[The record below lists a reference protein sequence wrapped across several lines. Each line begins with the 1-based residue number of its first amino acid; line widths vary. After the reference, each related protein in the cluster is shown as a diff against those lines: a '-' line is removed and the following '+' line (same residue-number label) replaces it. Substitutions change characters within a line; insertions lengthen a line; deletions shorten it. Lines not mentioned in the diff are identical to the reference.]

1 VRLAGSVHRLA
12 LERWT
17 RPALAQERRFAAD
30 LDPRRRGEPPREST
44 RRSGWL
50 AHARPRSRVGAAIV
64 GGGPTRYAPGMQELC
79 SEYTDPTGARGYVVQ
94 GYDPDTATYT
104 MIDALL
110 TETRWLPTEPPM
122 VPGQGTP
129 AFAYMT
135 MRLMKVFKIP
145 PGSLRRLVVGGNH
158 HVESVLQ
165 LARME
170 REGVALDE
178 AVGET
183 MSGQSATTPMI
194 QSYHQVVAVRLH
206 GGKRDTLASLL
217 DWHVRG
223 GSERRRALARD
234 RSDEH
239 AAALARFG
247 ASPDDVVLYDYETHY
262 DLAPHPALAQL
273 RRG

>member
-1 VRLAGSVHRLA
+1 
-12 LERWT
+12 
-17 RPALAQERRFAAD
+17 
-30 LDPRRRGEPPREST
+30 
-44 RRSGWL
+44 
-50 AHARPRSRVGAAIV
+50 
-64 GGGPTRYAPGMQELC
+64 MQELC